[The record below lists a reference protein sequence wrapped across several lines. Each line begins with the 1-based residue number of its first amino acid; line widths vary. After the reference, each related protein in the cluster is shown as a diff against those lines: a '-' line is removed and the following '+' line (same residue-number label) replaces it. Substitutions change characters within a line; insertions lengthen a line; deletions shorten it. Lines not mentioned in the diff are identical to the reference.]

1 VWSIND
7 HFDQVKNS
15 EWITRANA
23 TINYLVVAGG
33 GGGQGDAGGAG
44 GAGGYRAS
52 GFGPSPL
59 RGSALSLLSGSYTV
73 TVGGGGSAVPSATP
87 ACGSGSVS
95 TFSTITSAGGGSG
108 VKAGGSG
115 GGGRFAVAAGA
126 GNTPPTDPPPVSSPV
141 SAPNPSPVVPPPV
154 TSAPSPDEGDDEA
167 GDDDED
173 EDDYYFPCEDS
184 PLDMVLNIGRR
195 NCDWVA
201 ENRDRCER
209 AALASHC
216 PVTCDVC
223 DQCSD
228 SRKRFVL
235 EDGRRKKCS
244 YFERNPDQCEEQSG
258 VTETCRDACGFC
270 GE

>member
-1 VWSIND
+1 MNPYPKTTICAGRLKGLATLRMVSLRFVHTFR
-7 HFDQVKNS
+7 HFPLFGFVIK
-15 EWITRANA
+15 
-23 TINYLVVAGG
+23 YL
-33 GGGQGDAGGAG
+33 
-44 GAGGYRAS
+44 
-52 GFGPSPL
+52 F
-59 RGSALSLLSGSYTV
+59 
-73 TVGGGGSAVPSATP
+73 
-87 ACGSGSVS
+87 VS
-95 TFSTITSAGGGSG
+95 TNEQGP
-108 VKAGGSG
+108 
-115 GGGRFAVAAGA
+115 
-126 GNTPPTDPPPVSSPV
+126 NTPPTDPPPVSSPV